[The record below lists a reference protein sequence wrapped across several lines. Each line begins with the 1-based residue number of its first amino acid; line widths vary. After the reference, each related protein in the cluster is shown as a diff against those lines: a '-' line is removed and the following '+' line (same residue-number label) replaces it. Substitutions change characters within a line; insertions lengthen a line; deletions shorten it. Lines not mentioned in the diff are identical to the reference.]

1 MITAIYVFA
10 LLATL
15 VAGVVFGFMV
25 GSDAADSTARRL
37 IAAMQ
42 DSARDGR
49 MDRAE
54 LIAILQAA
62 KRNRATWSAP

>member
-10 LLATL
+10 LLAAL
-15 VAGVVFGFMV
+15 VAGIVFGFMV
-25 GSDAADSTARRL
+25 ANDTDDRITQRL

-42 DSARDGR
+42 DSARAGR

-62 KRNRATWSAP
+62 KRSRTTEPTP